1 MTGVTPT
8 CPQGPCWDR
17 ESVRTQ
23 QQVPRAGG
31 VAGVQGAC
39 CGSLLAWASA
49 PLLSV
54 SEGVLGS
61 HFRVGRGGAGWR
73 EQQDVAFAATPTDT
87 SCLGQERGAPWHPQS
102 QEIRYGEEVACP
114 GLLRAPGVAA
124 HADLHSHGCGHG
136 CGHWAQRG
144 GRQELTLAGRQGSLA
159 EGPLSMGLPLADSLG
174 RLRSACPVSHLL
186 RDPSCRVGNE
196 VMARGCVGSRAGRP
210 ACPTQRGATYSQA
223 MEHPRT
229 VFLAVTVLL

>member
-73 EQQDVAFAATPTDT
+73 EQQDVAFASTPTDT

-114 GLLRAPGVAA
+114 GLLRAWCGRTRRPAQSRLWAWLRTLGSARWPAGA
-124 HADLHSHGCGHG
+124 HAGWTPRVLSGGASEHGTPLGG
-136 CGHWAQRG
+136 FPREAQVSLPR
-144 GRQELTLAGRQGSLA
+144 LTPPAGPKL
-159 EGPLSMGLPLADSLG
+159 
-174 RLRSACPVSHLL
+174 
-186 RDPSCRVGNE
+186 
-196 VMARGCVGSRAGRP
+196 
-210 ACPTQRGATYSQA
+210 
-223 MEHPRT
+223 
-229 VFLAVTVLL
+229 